1 MLSDRTYLLGP
12 PRRPSTSVLIWL
24 LSALIAGFV
33 LQLFFN
39 YLLGERAGAAFNR
52 LLTLSPASVQE
63 GRIWTLAS
71 YSFLHDTGAMVL
83 LHLLF
88 NAMWLWF
95 LGRELLPLLG
105 SGRFL
110 ALWFGGVALGGLV
123 WIGTHWHTGGAI
135 VGASDGVIALL
146 ILFTCIQP
154 NHRDR
159 ILNFFI
165 PVTFVAKYL
174 TLTLAVVDMAGMLAF
189 DVLGLS
195 SPLDWAHSAHLG
207 GMAAGWIYFRW
218 VYQREWRNPDRAAVL
233 RLPRWL
239 RRTRPAA
246 ATPPSETLPAED
258 AFPSA
263 ELLKAEVDRILDKIN
278 SDGFGALTPAERQIL
293 DRARGLL
300 GKSD

>member
-1 MLSDRTYLLGP
+1 MLSDRTYSLGP
-12 PRRPSTSVLIWL
+12 PRRSSTSVLIWL
-24 LSALIAGFV
+24 LSALIAGFAI
-33 LQLFFN
+33 QLFFH
-39 YLLGERAGAAFNR
+39 YLLGERAGAALDR
-52 LLTLSPASVQE
+52 LLTLSPASLQA

-123 WIGTHWHTGGAI
+123 WSVTHWHSGGELI
-135 VGASDGVIALL
+135 GASAGVMALL
-146 ILFTCIQP
+146 MLFTCIQP
-154 NHRDR
+154 DHRVR
-159 ILNFFI
+159 ILIFFV

-174 TLTLAVVDMAGMLAF
+174 TLTLAVVDMAGMVAF
-189 DVLGLS
+189 EVLGMS

-207 GMAAGWIYFRW
+207 GMAAGWMYFRW
-218 VYQREWRNPDRAAVL
+218 VYQREWRNPDRPAELV
-233 RLPRWL
+233 LPRWL
-239 RRTRPAA
+239 RRHRPTA
-246 ATPPSETLPAED
+246 ATPPAESLPAVD
-258 AFPSA
+258 ACSTPDR
-263 ELLKAEVDRILDKIN
+263 LKAEVDRILDKIN
-278 SDGFGALTPAERQIL
+278 SHGFGALTPDERQIL

-300 GKSD
+300 GKSG

>member
-1 MLSDRTYLLGP
+1 
-12 PRRPSTSVLIWL
+12 
-24 LSALIAGFV
+24 
-33 LQLFFN
+33 
-39 YLLGERAGAAFNR
+39 
-52 LLTLSPASVQE
+52 
-63 GRIWTLAS
+63 
-71 YSFLHDTGAMVL
+71 
-83 LHLLF
+83 
-88 NAMWLWF
+88 
-95 LGRELLPLLG
+95 LLPLLG

-135 VGASDGVIALL
+135 VGASAGVMALL
-146 ILFTCIQP
+146 MLFTCIQP
-154 NHRDR
+154 NHRVR
-159 ILNFFI
+159 ILIFFI

-189 DVLGLS
+189 EVLGMS

-207 GMAAGWIYFRW
+207 GMAAGWMYFRW

-246 ATPPSETLPAED
+246 ATPPPETLPAED

>member
-110 ALWFGGVALGGLV
+110 ALWFGGVALG
-123 WIGTHWHTGGAI
+123 AI
-135 VGASDGVIALL
+135 VGASAGVMALL
-146 ILFTCIQP
+146 MLFTCIQP
-154 NHRDR
+154 NHRVR
-159 ILNFFI
+159 ILIFFI

-189 DVLGLS
+189 EVLGMS

-246 ATPPSETLPAED
+246 ATPPSETLPAGD

>member
-12 PRRPSTSVLIWL
+12 PRRSSTSVLIWL

-33 LQLFFN
+33 LQLFFHH
-39 YLLGERAGAAFNR
+39 LLGERAGAAFDR
-52 LLTLSPASVQE
+52 LLTLSPVSVQE

-110 ALWFGGVALGGLV
+110 SLWFGGVALGGLL
-123 WIGTHWHTGGAI
+123 WIGTRWHTGGEI
-135 VGASDGVIALL
+135 VGASAGVMALL
-146 ILFTCIQP
+146 MLFTCIQP
-154 NHRDR
+154 NHRVR
-159 ILNFFI
+159 ILIFFI

-174 TLTLAVVDMAGMLAF
+174 TLTLAVVDLAGMVAF
-189 DVLGLS
+189 EVLGMS

-207 GMAAGWIYFRW
+207 GMAAGWMYFRW

-239 RRTRPAA
+239 RRSRPALA
-246 ATPPSETLPAED
+246 KPAPETLPAEEV
-258 AFPSA
+258 FSSP
-263 ELLKAEVDRILDKIN
+263 ERLKAEVDRILDRIN
-278 SDGFGALTPAERQIL
+278 SHGFGALTPAERQIL

-300 GKSD
+300 GRSG